1 MISPPLEGC
10 WGVGAGARRWDLPSV
25 NQNRVSSS
33 SRGEARTTGCDKGS
47 KAETPRPARSPNSSR
62 LLGVSRVGSTIPD
75 PPHWWESVPPRACA
89 LGALSPAYRGP
100 ARGRARTPAPP
111 PASACAPPRARL
123 RERLPGACGRAGA
136 LAAGAQCERRSFSFL
151 ADGRI

>member
-1 MISPPLEGC
+1 M
-10 WGVGAGARRWDLPSV
+10 PSV
-25 NQNRVSSS
+25 NQKRVFSP
-33 SRGEARTTGCDKGS
+33 SRGEARTTGCDKGC

-62 LLGVSRVGSTIPD
+62 LPGVSSVGRTIPD
-75 PPHWWESVPPRACA
+75 PPHWWESVPSRACA
-89 LGALSPAYRGP
+89 LGALSASSPAHPGP

-136 LAAGAQCERRSFSFL
+136 LAAGAQCERRSFSSL